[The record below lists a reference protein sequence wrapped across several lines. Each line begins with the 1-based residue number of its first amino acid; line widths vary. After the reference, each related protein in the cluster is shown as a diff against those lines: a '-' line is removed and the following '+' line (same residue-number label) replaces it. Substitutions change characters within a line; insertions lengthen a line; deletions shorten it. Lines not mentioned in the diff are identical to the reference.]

1 MEISGTPYYFSFVQ
15 VTPEAYEVDLSS
27 PTSRSHLT
35 DAPYDMF
42 AIPCGELII
51 GTDKT
56 IPEVAYKIAQEIE
69 RQSNNTTLLDLQL
82 LPYAPFPDKQ
92 FTPGLGWW
100 LPSEMKITNL
110 RMEDWNSIFKTGD
123 KLKVAGSVFWIGGS
137 CKFTKY
143 INHKI
148 EVSSD
153 NLEFKVQNEC
163 DKYRLC
169 SPNWSGAFEFSA
181 TKNGGVT
188 QFRCDLA
195 FKPVNPYIRVAP
207 VFDGLYGPISDDA
220 RGLICGGDFSFSR
233 TQNEWI
239 EYLRQ
244 NQNYQRI
251 FDRQIE
257 NIEVNNS
264 VQRISEYVNMVTGT
278 VSGAV
283 SGGMGGAMIGGG
295 VYGAA
300 AGSIIGGGASLAGGI
315 ADVTLNEQL
324 RTEAL
329 DYTKDQFGYQL
340 GNIKALPTSIIKVD
354 VLTPNSKIYPIL
366 EYYTCTDIEKEALR
380 NKIKYNGMTIMR
392 IGTISEFKQE
402 NPSYIKGKLIR
413 LTSVADD
420 FHVLNAIA
428 SELNKGVFI

>member
-1 MEISGTPYYFSFVQ
+1 MDIS
-15 VTPEAYEVDLSS
+15 
-27 PTSRSHLT
+27 
-35 DAPYDMF
+35 
-42 AIPCGELII
+42 
-51 GTDKT
+51 
-56 IPEVAYKIAQEIE
+56 
-69 RQSNNTTLLDLQL
+69 
-82 LPYAPFPDKQ
+82 
-92 FTPGLGWW
+92 
-100 LPSEMKITNL
+100 NL
-110 RMEDWNSIFKTGD
+110 RIEDCNLIYKTGET
-123 KLKVAGSVFWIGGS
+123 KAAGCVFWISGS
-137 CKFTKY
+137 SKLTKY
-143 INHKI
+143 IYHKI

-315 ADVTLNEQL
+315 ADVILNEQL